1 MYKAPAFLR
10 KDLVS
15 KTQLVLAKRR
25 VYVSLA
31 GLMLYQGAC
40 LGFVPAVLSPNFF
53 RLALFWEG
61 PAMNQFPS
69 LLLEAGSCCAQP
81 CSEIVP

>member
-1 MYKAPAFLR
+1 MCKAPAFLR
-10 KDLVS
+10 KDLIS

-25 VYVSLA
+25 VYVLSA

-40 LGFVPAVLSPNFF
+40 LDFVAAVLSPNFF
-53 RLALFWEG
+53 LLPLFWEG
-61 PAMNQFPS
+61 PAVNQFPS
-69 LLLEAGSCCAQP
+69 FLLEAGSCCAQP